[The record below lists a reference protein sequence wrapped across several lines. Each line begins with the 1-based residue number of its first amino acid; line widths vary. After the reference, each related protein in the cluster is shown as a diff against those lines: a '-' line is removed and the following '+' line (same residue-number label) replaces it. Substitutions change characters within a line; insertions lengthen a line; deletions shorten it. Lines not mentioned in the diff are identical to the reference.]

1 MLNCAT
7 VFGGWEESSG
17 KSRLNQTHKAQILTL
32 RYAAAKHRRK
42 LLHFWRQRNAGEP
55 VLLDQY
61 SVNNVSFA
69 VAWLGHVLNI
79 TPNQLSVLSGL
90 FSLVAFAA
98 ALWLPAAELAPSLFW
113 IFALAQLAYLLDC
126 ADGQLARATGQESAF
141 GAFLDKGIDIAGSI
155 LVFGGFFAF
164 LYRHFAA
171 AGETDSA
178 ELSLAIGFLFLLA
191 RSSRFLAWQKFDHV
205 YRDRESRIRKAP
217 GLVHHVVVSLMEHQM
232 SLLGI
237 ILFLAAPVAG
247 FLLFAGQAVIL
258 AGAYVRYFVRAWRIE
273 RHPAFH
279 EARNRL

>member
-1 MLNCAT
+1 MH
-7 VFGGWEESSG
+7 ESEAEGSPDE
-17 KSRLNQTHKAQILTL
+17 KYR
-32 RYAAAKHRRK
+32 
-42 LLHFWRQRNAGEP
+42 
-55 VLLDQY
+55 LLDFWHKRN
-61 SVNNVSFA
+61 SNDSVMLDCFTVNNVSCF
-69 VAWLGHVLNI
+69 VAYLSYKLGL
-79 TPNQLSVLSGL
+79 TPNQLTVASGV
-90 FSLVAFAA
+90 FSGFAF
-98 ALWLPAAELAPSLFW
+98 
-113 IFALAQLAYLLDC
+113 IFALIMPPDSLELPILAIFVLSQFSYLLDC
-126 ADGQLARATGQESAF
+126 ADGQLAHATGQENAF

-155 LVFGGFFAF
+155 LVFGGVFAF

-217 GLVHHVVVSLMEHQM
+217 GLVHHVVVSLMDHQM

-258 AGAYVRYFVRAWRIE
+258 AGTYVSYFVRAWRIE

-279 EARNRL
+279 EARNRS